1 MILDHIST
9 LGSSNI
15 RQRPTITTKQNDTNN
30 PVHILQDVN
39 PRSGISTTIR
49 QTHKQLHFGVWA
61 RIVLIIGLFTILS
74 LFISRIERYEEVNSS
89 GSSSGIRSTS
99 SGTPSFVT
107 VVMPSVVKPEA
118 RPQRLIN
125 IAKTWG
131 SSANAVYVVH
141 DSSEFSEEATDKS
154 YPKNLLVSNH
164 ISVDMGVKRLEHV
177 IRTIHK
183 DFNPDFAFFVNDHT
197 FVLPNNL
204 CKFLKE
210 NNASEDL
217 YAGHALKGQ
226 KETSFNSGAAGYVLS
241 RVTMERLL
249 KEFDNPKS
257 TCSPEGASK
266 WIQGNPG
273 LLTAQ
278 CFDQV
283 LNIKL
288 VDTRDES
295 EDLSHKF
302 HAYGLVRTVTGQ
314 IDDWYLNKHKTL
326 DVLFGVDTKYHHL
339 PQRGSICCSSNT
351 ISFHYVEA
359 GESIVF
365 WEVLHKVNQSPN
377 MTDTEIKELM
387 ESIWPKDK
395 NSGLNAYSFP
405 LPPSQAEVWPD
416 MIKVVRKIASGTL
429 SPSC

>member
-1 MILDHIST
+1 MILDHISAM
-9 LGSSNI
+9 GSSSI
-15 RQRPTITTKQNDTNN
+15 RQRPTITTKQNDNNN
-30 PVHILQDVN
+30 PVHVLQDVN
-39 PRSGISTTIR
+39 PRSSISTTIR
-49 QTHKQLHFGVWA
+49 QTHKQLHLGVWF
-61 RIVLIIGLFTILS
+61 RIIAIIGLFTVLS
-74 LFISRIERYEEVNSS
+74 LFISRVERYEEANK
-89 GSSSGIRSTS
+89 SSGIRSTS
-99 SGTPSFVT
+99 SGIPPSFVT

-118 RPQRLIN
+118 RSQRLIN

-131 SSANAVYVVH
+131 GPSNAVYVVH
-141 DSSEFSEEATDKS
+141 DSSEFQEKATDKA
-154 YPKNLLVSNH
+154 YPKNLVVPTD
-164 ISVDMGVKRLEHV
+164 ITIDMGVKRLEHV

-183 DFNPDFAFFVNDHT
+183 DYNPDFAFFVNDHT

-210 NNASEDL
+210 QDSSKDL
-217 YAGHALKGQ
+217 YVGHALKGQ

-241 RVTMERLL
+241 RPTMERLI

-273 LLTAQ
+273 LLTAE
-278 CFDQV
+278 CFDKV

-288 VDTRDES
+288 VDTRDER

-326 DVLFGVDTKYHHL
+326 DDLFGVDTKYHHL
-339 PQRGSICCSSNT
+339 PQKGSICCSSST

-365 WEVLHKVNQSPN
+365 WQVLQKVNQSPS
-377 MTDTEIKELM
+377 MTDTEIQQLM
-387 ESIWPKDK
+387 ESIWSKDK

-405 LPPSQAEVWPD
+405 LPSSQAEVWPD
-416 MIKVVRKIASGTL
+416 MIKVVRKIASGTV

>member
-9 LGSSNI
+9 MGSANI
-15 RQRPTITTKQNDTNN
+15 RQRATTTKRNDNIN
-30 PVHILQDVN
+30 PVHVLQDVN

-49 QTHKQLHFGVWA
+49 QTHKQLHIGVWF
-61 RIVLIIGLFTILS
+61 RIVAIIGLFTVLS
-74 LFISRIERYEEVNSS
+74 LFISRIERYEEAGSS

-118 RPQRLIN
+118 RSQRLTN

-131 SSANAVYVVH
+131 GPSNAVYVVH
-141 DSSEFSEEATDKS
+141 DSNEFPEEAADKS
-154 YPKNLLVSNH
+154 YPKNLVVLKH
-164 ISVDMGVKRLEHV
+164 ITLDMGVKRLEHV

-183 DFNPDFAFFVNDHT
+183 DYNPDFAFFVNDHT

-210 NNASEDL
+210 HDSSQDL
-217 YAGHALKGQ
+217 YAGHVLKGQ

-241 RVTMERLL
+241 RHTMNRLI

-314 IDDWYLNKHKTL
+314 IDNWYLNKHKTL
-326 DVLFGVDTKYHHL
+326 DDLFGVDTKYHHL
-339 PQRGSICCSSNT
+339 PQKGSICCSSNT

-359 GESIVF
+359 GESLVF
-365 WEVLHKVNQSPN
+365 WKVLQKVNESTT
-377 MTDTEIKELM
+377 MTDTEIQQLM

-416 MIKVVRKIASGTL
+416 MITVVRKIASGIV